1 MSHISDRF
9 CCPPRV
15 PPPASRISGAGSLAA
30 TQNADDVNL
39 SLMGQEV
46 QTFSFEYLTDDDELS
61 LFEIEDSTKKL
72 KN

>member
-15 PPPASRISGAGSLAA
+15 PPPASRIRGAGSLAA
-30 TQNADDVNL
+30 TQNADDMNL

-46 QTFSFEYLTDDDELS
+46 QLFSFEYLTDDDELS